1 MQNKSS
7 SSSTQPQ
14 VSATPVTATSLSSA
28 STTLSN
34 PVKSATP
41 DIVIFNDAEIETNA
55 EAMVDLL
62 FENIGGQEL
71 LTISR
76 YDTVNGQ
83 SVLYQ
88 PIKNLNII
96 QEEYNPNNILRLQK
110 TSDKIFGNY
119 PISLD
124 PTVPDE
130 PSDDAPPGTFENIY
144 LDDDGNVVIEL
155 TNLVGNEQV
164 EVEVA
169 IDGTIYNID
178 LTDNEPG
185 TT

>member
-1 MQNKSS
+1 MAENK
-7 SSSTQPQ
+7 
-14 VSATPVTATSLSSA
+14 VSATPVTATSLSTVTSTLTNTVKAA
-28 STTLSN
+28 S
-34 PVKSATP
+34 P

-71 LTISR
+71 LTIAR

-83 SVLYQ
+83 EVLYQ
-88 PIKNLNII
+88 PIKNLSII

-119 PISLD
+119 PIALD
-124 PTVPDE
+124 PTIPDE
-130 PSDDAPPGTFENIY
+130 PSDGAPSGVTENVY
-144 LDDDGNVVIEL
+144 LDSDGNVIIEL

-169 IDGTIYNID
+169 TNGTIYNID